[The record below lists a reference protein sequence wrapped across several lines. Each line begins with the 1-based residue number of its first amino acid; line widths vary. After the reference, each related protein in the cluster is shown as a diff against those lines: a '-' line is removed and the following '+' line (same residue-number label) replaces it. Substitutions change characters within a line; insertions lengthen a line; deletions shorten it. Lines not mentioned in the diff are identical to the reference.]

1 MLEQLAE
8 ARRLLLAGRARLL
21 VLAQLAAAEDGVV
34 DFLYLLV
41 GARVTTLHLNKVINL
56 RSSTGLVQLLH
67 IVRHV

>member
-41 GARVTTLHLNKVINL
+41 GAWVTTLHLNKVINL
-56 RSSTGLVQLLH
+56 RTTTGLVQLLH